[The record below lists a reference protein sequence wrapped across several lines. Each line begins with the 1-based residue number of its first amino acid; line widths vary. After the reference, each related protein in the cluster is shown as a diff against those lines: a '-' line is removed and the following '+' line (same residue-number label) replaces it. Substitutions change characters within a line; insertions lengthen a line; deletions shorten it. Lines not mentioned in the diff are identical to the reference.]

1 MYSII
6 LKFQGLSNGI
16 NPQAAAAAA
25 LNPQAALYGSMPR
38 LPILPTSAA
47 GSIPGG
53 PPTGSPISNLVRS
66 QNPIP
71 MLPPQILAQLGQT
84 GLPRLPNGIP
94 GLNLN
99 QLTAQIAGSQ
109 ANLTASISA
118 KLGNSEVQNGNSD
131 NEEKSKVEE
140 IISNPS
146 SPVNSE
152 SA

>member
-1 MYSII
+1 
-6 LKFQGLSNGI
+6 
-16 NPQAAAAAA
+16 
-25 LNPQAALYGSMPR
+25 
-38 LPILPTSAA
+38 
-47 GSIPGG
+47 
-53 PPTGSPISNLVRS
+53 
-66 QNPIP
+66 

>member
-1 MYSII
+1 M
-6 LKFQGLSNGI
+6 SNGI

-25 LNPQAALYGSMPR
+25 LNPQAGLYGTMPR
-38 LPILPTSAA
+38 LPMLPTQANQLPVVTSAN
-47 GSIPGG
+47 SLPG
-53 PPTGSPISNLVRS
+53 LCRS
-66 QNPIP
+66 QSIP
-71 MLPPQILAQLGQT
+71 MLPPQLLAQLGQ

-109 ANLTASISA
+109 AQIASVAA
-118 KLGNSEVQNGNSD
+118 KLSVPNGSD
-131 NEEKSKVEE
+131 HEDKSKIEE
-140 IISNPS
+140 VMSNPS